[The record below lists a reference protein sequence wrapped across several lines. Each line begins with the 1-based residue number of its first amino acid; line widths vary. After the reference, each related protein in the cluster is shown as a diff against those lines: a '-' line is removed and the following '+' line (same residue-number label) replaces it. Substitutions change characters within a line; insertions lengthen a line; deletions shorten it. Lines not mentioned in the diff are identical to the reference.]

1 MRGRSRTR
9 RTLLAAV
16 AGAVALTLAACTSSS
31 GGPGIPSQHEASF
44 SHDVSAAMS
53 TALEEAI
60 RLADASAGFAGV
72 WAPWAGSWTA
82 AEGTT
87 TRGGSKPVTE
97 DMTFRIGQNTIPMT
111 CTVLLR
117 LVDQGK
123 VGLDDQL
130 TKWLPGMVGVEDVT
144 LRELCANTSG
154 IGDYQGQLGAEFLT
168 NPTRQWPPLELAS
181 DGVAAPRYGKPGQAY
196 GSSQTNAILLGMALQ
211 NATGSSA
218 AELYDSELFGPLGL
232 KSTVLPDA
240 ATLSV
245 PGPHPAGYVS
255 GPGPN
260 GAPACDAVRDVS
272 KLSPSMGWTAGGVVS
287 DLTDLKTFAQA
298 LAAGSL
304 LSEKSAAAQRDG
316 VTNGA
321 SWQKYGLGVQQLGPL
336 HGSSGAIPGYT
347 SAMFADPSSGLTVVV
362 ALNNSTPGAAF
373 ARALAQRLASIASKV
388 PAETKGAKV
397 VESLPWSEQQM
408 TDEMKK
414 AAPCPAK
421 EEPAKK

>member
-1 MRGRSRTR
+1 
-9 RTLLAAV
+9 
-16 AGAVALTLAACTSSS
+16 
-31 GGPGIPSQHEASF
+31 
-44 SHDVSAAMS
+44 MS

>member
-1 MRGRSRTR
+1 MRGRSRVR
-9 RTLLAAV
+9 RAVLSAV
-16 AGAVALTLAACTSSS
+16 AGAIALTLAACTSSP
-31 GGPGIPSQHEASF
+31 GGAGLPSQHEASLPRET
-44 SHDVSAAMS
+44 STKMS
-53 TALEEAI
+53 ETLKEAV

-72 WAPWAGSWTA
+72 WAPWAGTWTA

-87 TRGGSKPVTE
+87 TREGSKPATE
-97 DMTFRIGQNTIPMT
+97 SMTFRIGQNTIPMT
-111 CTVLLR
+111 CTVLLK
-117 LVDQGK
+117 LVDEGK
-123 VGLDDQL
+123 VELDDQL
-130 TKWLPGMVGVEDVT
+130 TKWLPGMVGVEGVT

-154 IGDYQGQLGAEFLT
+154 IADYQGQLGREFLT

-211 NATGSSA
+211 NASGSSA
-218 AELYDSELFGPLGL
+218 ADLFESELFGPLDM
-232 KSTVLPDA
+232 KATVLPPA
-240 ATLSV
+240 STLTV
-245 PGPHPAGYVS
+245 PGAHPDGYVS
-255 GPGPN
+255 IP
-260 GAPACDAVRDVS
+260 DAAGNPVCQTVTDVS
-272 KLSPSMGWTAGGVVS
+272 RLSPSMGWTAGGVVS
-287 DLTDLKTFAQA
+287 NLADLKTFTQA

-304 LSEKSAAAQRDG
+304 LSEKSTAEQRKG
-316 VTNGA
+316 ITNGA

-336 HGSSGAIPGYT
+336 HGSSGSIPGYT
-347 SAMFADPSSGLTVVV
+347 SAMYADPASGLTVVV

-397 VESLPWSEQQM
+397 VESLPWSEAQM
-408 TDEMKK
+408 AAAMKK